1 MKNAHLKLALMAS
14 AMVAT
19 CLAAPAMA
27 QNTEHD
33 HSHGAASPASTPAPA
48 QKAASKP
55 AGAPAAGTPSAGTAD
70 QGMMM
75 DMKAMCDMHKNMMAM
90 HTPAERQAMVDK
102 EMPGMSSKDKQM
114 RMTMMDEHCK

>member
-1 MKNAHLKLALMAS
+1 MNRAYLTLALMAS
-14 AMVAT
+14 ALAAA

-33 HSHGAASPASTPAPA
+33 HSHGAASSASTSSPP

-55 AGAPAAGTPSAGTAD
+55 SAGSAD

-90 HTPAERQAMVDK
+90 HTPTERQAMIDK
-102 EMPGMSSKDKQM
+102 EMPAMSSKDKQM